1 VAEVRDAEHSGQL
14 SLRSHFWILACA
26 CAVALVGVFSPFL
39 RAAEKV
45 EWKPVPSA
53 LLRVDDHPPANWN
66 LYTADKKNDR
76 LLNQLG
82 ARYLLVLANDRRV
95 YELDP
100 AKLEHGQD
108 AISWREEDRPATPLA
123 TSGWIVRD
131 VGEAYRTHF
140 RLDTEGRVFD
150 IDIPHPVVIF
160 GP

>member
-1 VAEVRDAEHSGQL
+1 VRAAQF
-14 SLRSHFWILACA
+14 RRVCIAAFACA
-26 CAVALVGVFSPFL
+26 ITFASTLP
-39 RAAEKV
+39 AAEKV
-45 EWKPVPSA
+45 EWKPLESA

-76 LLNQLG
+76 LLVQLG
-82 ARYLLVLANDRRV
+82 GRYLFVDVNRRQV

-100 AKLEHGQD
+100 AKLEHKED
-108 AISWREEDRPATPLA
+108 TVLWREDDRPATPLPE
-123 TSGWIVRD
+123 SEWITHD
-131 VGEAYRTHF
+131 VGEAYRIHF

>member
-1 VAEVRDAEHSGQL
+1 VRAAQF
-14 SLRSHFWILACA
+14 RRVCIAAFACA
-26 CAVALVGVFSPFL
+26 AAFASILP
-39 RAAEKV
+39 AAEKI
-45 EWKPVPSA
+45 EWKPLESA

-76 LLNQLG
+76 LLIQLG
-82 ARYLLVLANDRRV
+82 GRYLFVDVNRRQV

-100 AKLEHGQD
+100 AKLEHKED
-108 AISWREEDRPATPLA
+108 TVLWREDDRPATPLPE
-123 TSGWIVRD
+123 SEWITHD
-131 VGEAYRTHF
+131 VGEAYRIHF